1 MRDKLAVL
9 TRSLTYPFFLNLQ
22 TVQNVLLQYAE
33 RINREFSVWCDQG
46 KTACILMNNIQQLRV
61 QLEKLYETMGGGG
74 KVRELHSS
82 SFERTAIRKPKIF
95 LKAQQNSVMTYR

>member
-1 MRDKLAVL
+1 MKSWLIYNLSYLFICILHLLL
-9 TRSLTYPFFLNLQ
+9 TMIIEPFCNLNIFQ

-33 RINREFSVWCDQG
+33 KIIKEFSIWCDQG

-74 KVRELHSS
+74 KVLQLLFTVS
-82 SFERTAIRKPKIF
+82 
-95 LKAQQNSVMTYR
+95 YRVY

>member
-1 MRDKLAVL
+1 MYREQFGEYVYWYYGVRDKLAVL
-9 TRSLTYPFFLNLQ
+9 TRSLTYPFFINLQ

-74 KVRELHSS
+74 KVIKRDIYYV
-82 SFERTAIRKPKIF
+82 F
-95 LKAQQNSVMTYR
+95 